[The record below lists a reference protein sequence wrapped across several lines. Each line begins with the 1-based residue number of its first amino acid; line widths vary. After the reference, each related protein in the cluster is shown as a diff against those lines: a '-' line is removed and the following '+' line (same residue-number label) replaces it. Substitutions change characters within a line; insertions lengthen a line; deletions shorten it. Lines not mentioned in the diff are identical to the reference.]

1 MILKIARRDVVTAG
15 PEDSVRDVAG
25 LMEYYRIG
33 CVVIVRGERP
43 VGIVTDRDLAIRL
56 LAGKGNGLDAGTVP
70 VRNVMTARPQTV
82 REAEGL
88 DKAVGLMR
96 MIRCRRLPVVD
107 VRGKLRGLL
116 SMDDVVEAVGRTMI
130 GVVSALRRQ
139 QKPPRRRAAPAAKA
153 AAAS

>member
-1 MILKIARRDVVTAG
+1 MILKIARRDVVTAR

-25 LMEYYRIG
+25 LMEYYRVG
-33 CVVIVRGERP
+33 CVVIARGERP

-56 LAGKGNGLDAGTVP
+56 LAGKGNGLDAGTLAVQS
-70 VRNVMTARPQTV
+70 VMTARPQTV

-96 MIRCRRLPVVD
+96 MARCRRLPVVD
-107 VRGKLRGLL
+107 ARGKLRGLL
-116 SMDDVVEAVGRTMI
+116 SMDDVVEAVGRSMI

-139 QKPPRRRAAPAAKA
+139 QKPPRRRPVPAAKA